1 MSYKLLF
8 LVLAAFA
15 PLSHCNNEKRFL
27 QSRRDQILAKLLD
40 KYGIPEEHKSYQKH
54 IRENVKKLD
63 DPLKRT
69 SRSIHG
75 TNGIQCRY
83 NRWISRRQ
91 ESCSKD
97 ILEDQ
102 EEFSTVYPGE

>member
-1 MSYKLLF
+1 MGTCFTKTEYVSGRQLNTNFGFKRRSSFAF
-8 LVLAAFA
+8 LPSLDD
-15 PLSHCNNEKRFL
+15 SFL
-27 QSRRDQILAKLLD
+27 CS
-40 KYGIPEEHKSYQKH
+40 KS
-54 IRENVKKLD
+54 ENVKKLD

-97 ILEDQ
+97 VPEYQ
-102 EEFSTVYPGE
+102 EEYSTVDPGEYSF